1 MTQTILV
8 AGTASHVGKSTVAA
22 GLCRLLADRG
32 LSVAPFKAQNMS
44 NNARVVPRAP
54 ETMHGVDDADA
65 TARDVDDA
73 DATAHAVDDAD
84 ATAHDIDDADAT
96 AYGEIGVSQY
106 VQARAAHTAATTDC
120 NPVLLKPRGAGES
133 QLIVNGVAV
142 GHYAAG
148 EYYDDHWEQ
157 ARKAAVDAHNR
168 LAAAHDVVVAEGAGS
183 IAEINFHD
191 RDLANVETAR
201 FADAE
206 IILVGDIER
215 GGVFA
220 SLVGTLELM
229 PDGLRGQ
236 VGGVVITKFRGDR
249 ALLDDG
255 IAAFEERTGVDV
267 LGVIPYDDPG
277 LPAEDS
283 VDLPAADE
291 RAVRGDDD
299 GVPPGNSVTVAVPR
313 LPRVSN
319 VTDLEPIAAEPGVRV
334 AYLPL
339 DSRLDDADAVVIPGT
354 KNTVDDLLAV
364 RAAGFDDA
372 LRAFEGPIVGLCGG
386 YQILGERIHN
396 AEIEGADIGEESSI
410 SGVGLLPV
418 ETTFSDDKRV
428 VDTTLK
434 LDGAGPLAGADG
446 PVSGYEIHMGATEAT
461 GPVETP
467 FASDGDRSAALGA
480 RAGPV
485 VGCYLHG
492 LFENERART
501 AFIDDVFAA
510 ADRERPTAATPT
522 KSPSDA
528 AADLLREHCSLG
540 FLRDR

>member
-22 GLCRLLADRG
+22 GLCRLLAYRG

-44 NNARVVPRAP
+44 NNARAVPRAP
-54 ETMHGVDDADA
+54 ETLH
-65 TARDVDDA
+65 DV
-73 DATAHAVDDAD
+73 
-84 ATAHDIDDADAT
+84 DDADAT

-133 QLIVNGVAV
+133 QLVVNGVAV
-142 GHYAAG
+142 DHYTAG

-157 ARKAAVDAHNR
+157 ARKAAVDAHSR
-168 LAAAHDVVVAEGAGS
+168 LAAANDVVVAEGAGS

-229 PDGLRGQ
+229 PDDLREQ

-255 IAAFEERTGVDV
+255 IAAFEERTAVDV

-291 RAVRGDDD
+291 RAIRGDDD

-313 LPRVSN
+313 LPHVSN
-319 VTDLEPIAAEPGVRV
+319 FTDLEPIAAEPGVRV

-354 KNTVDDLLAV
+354 KNTVDDLLAA
-364 RAAGFDDA
+364 RTAGLDDA
-372 LRAFEGPIVGLCGG
+372 LRAFGGPIVGLCGG

-396 AEIEGADIGEESSI
+396 AEIEATDPDAADIDGAASTLP
-410 SGVGLLPV
+410 GVGLLPV

-428 VDTTLK
+428 VDTTIE
-434 LDGAGPLAGADG
+434 LDGVGPLAGADG

-467 FASDGDRSAALGA
+467 FASDGERSAALGA

-501 AFIDDVFAA
+501 AFINDVFVA
-510 ADRERPTAATPT
+510 ADRERPPAATPT
-522 KSPSDA
+522 ESPYDA
-528 AADLLREHCSLG
+528 AADLLREHCSVESL
-540 FLRDR
+540 LDR